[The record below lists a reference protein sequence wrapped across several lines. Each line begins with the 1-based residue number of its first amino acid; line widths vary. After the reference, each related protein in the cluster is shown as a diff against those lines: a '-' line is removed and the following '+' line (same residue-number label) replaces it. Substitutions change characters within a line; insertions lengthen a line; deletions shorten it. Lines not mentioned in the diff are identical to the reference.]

1 MATKSKRASTATPQP
16 QPGGTSTPLIPGGNR
31 SASPLSP
38 TRHSRLQEKA
48 ELQNL
53 NDRLACYI
61 DRVRNLETEN
71 ARLSIEVQTTRDTV
85 TREATNIK
93 SMYENE
99 LSDARR
105 LLDETAREKAKLEI
119 DTKRLWDENEE
130 LKAKLD
136 KKTKDC
142 SFAEGNAR
150 MYESRASDLSN
161 KYNTANAD
169 RKRAVDEL
177 NEALKELERLRQQLD
192 EARKLLEDETLARVD
207 LENNIQSLREELT
220 FKDQIHIQEMNE
232 TRSRRQVEISEID
245 GRLVEQYE
253 AKLQQSLQE
262 LRDQY
267 ESQMRANRDEIEL
280 LYEQKMKN
288 LQSAANRNSN
298 AAANAIEELRTT
310 RTRIDAL
317 NSRIGELESTNAA
330 LTGRLRELEQLLDRE
345 RARHNADIANLEAEL
360 QRLRDEMAQQLQEY
374 QDLMDIK
381 VSLDLEIAAYDK
393 LLCGEE
399 SRLNITPH
407 SSTASG
413 SFSQSIRGTRA
424 TPLRKTPSRGAST
437 LPLKRKRTVVEESED
452 LSQSEYFVTGSAKGD
467 IEISELDPEGKFVKL
482 HNKGNKE
489 VQIGGWQLIRTAGGN
504 ETTFKFHRTVKIDAD
519 AFVTVWSSDA
529 GATHEPP
536 TNIVMK
542 TQKWFVGDNMKTSLF
557 NGDGEEVAG
566 SERVKRTIVTHSSR
580 HRSYGGRLGVSTVD
594 AAGNEE
600 LYHQQGDP
608 QQGEDKCRLM

>member
-1 MATKSKRASTATPQP
+1 MATKSKRAGTATPQP
-16 QPGGTSTPLIPGGNR
+16 QPGGTSTPLNVGANR

-161 KYNTANAD
+161 KYNAANAD
-169 RKRAVDEL
+169 RKKAVDEL
-177 NEALKELERLRQQLD
+177 NEALKEIERLRKQLE

-220 FKDQIHIQEMNE
+220 FKDQIHVQEMNE

-267 ESQMRANRDEIEL
+267 EAQMRANRDEIEL

-298 AAANAIEELRTT
+298 AAAGAIEELRTT

-330 LTGRLRELEQLLDRE
+330 LTARIRELEQLLDRE

-407 SSTASG
+407 SSTAASG
-413 SFSQSIRGTRA
+413 SFSQSLRGTRA

-437 LPLKRKRTVVEESED
+437 APLKRKRTVIDESED

-467 IEISELDPEGKFVKL
+467 IEISEVDSEGKFVKL

-504 ETTFKFHRTVKIDAD
+504 ETSFKFHRTVKIDAGGV
-519 AFVTVWSSDA
+519 VTVWSSDA
-529 GATHEPP
+529 GVTHEPP

-542 TQKWFVGDNMKTSLF
+542 TQKWLL
-557 NGDGEEVAG
+557 A
-566 SERVKRTIVTHSSR
+566 II
-580 HRSYGGRLGVSTVD
+580 
-594 AAGNEE
+594 
-600 LYHQQGDP
+600 
-608 QQGEDKCRLM
+608 